1 MAMRFARPPAIALVL
16 LVRSVQLV
24 RAESV
29 GEISGRVTSAT
40 SGTALPA
47 GLTITLDG
55 YQQTER
61 LPTRTMP
68 VSSDGSFRFSRLNA
82 GNEFAYVVQVEAQGV
97 LYSSEPL
104 RVQNGKPTI
113 SNFEI
118 YAVTPTNP
126 GIYFQALTRFVKSR
140 SPDVKSIVEIA
151 ELVEP
156 GDRAFVPTPRPDTPP
171 PLRFGLPNDAFGLQ
185 PISNIATD
193 EIVVGGP
200 GFAVFRG
207 FPPGVSMLV
216 FGYQL
221 ALDNGRADLRW
232 SPTLDTETAILLLE
246 TNSLNPDI
254 SGLKPLGADSF
265 GSTDVTRWEANKI
278 TTGTSFEI
286 RVVDTS
292 EASIIRTLRGTTTD
306 RWAIAISVPTLIFA
320 LGLVVWRR
328 TWRHPPDP
336 DPIDAAYI
344 LLEEIRASQA
354 VSDTDPNATQ
364 TTAKTQL
371 TELLFHHPT
380 LLRRLRRTQ
389 RKQQGNGLSLN

>member
-1 MAMRFARPPAIALVL
+1 
-16 LVRSVQLV
+16 
-24 RAESV
+24 
-29 GEISGRVTSAT
+29 
-40 SGTALPA
+40 
-47 GLTITLDG
+47 
-55 YQQTER
+55 
-61 LPTRTMP
+61 
-68 VSSDGSFRFSRLNA
+68 
-82 GNEFAYVVQVEAQGV
+82 
-97 LYSSEPL
+97 
-104 RVQNGKPTI
+104 
-113 SNFEI
+113 
-118 YAVTPTNP
+118 
-126 GIYFQALTRFVKSR
+126 
-140 SPDVKSIVEIA
+140 
-151 ELVEP
+151 
-156 GDRAFVPTPRPDTPP
+156 
-171 PLRFGLPNDAFGLQ
+171 
-185 PISNIATD
+185 
-193 EIVVGGP
+193 
-200 GFAVFRG
+200 
-207 FPPGVSMLV
+207 MLV

-354 VSDTDPNATQ
+354 VSDNDPNATQ
-364 TTAKTQL
+364 TSRSYYFTPRHSYVVFVEHNENSREMACHSISERRPILMLIGNDSNGIQPRNCFRINL
-371 TELLFHHPT
+371 SIAELFGHT
-380 LLRRLRRTQ
+380 
-389 RKQQGNGLSLN
+389 